1 MWLLKTSDLSLVHF
15 HDSRDVRY
23 AILSHTWNGD
33 EEATYAELREGCD
46 MNTARLYK
54 VKMTC
59 AQAAQDGCDYAWIDS
74 CCINKDS
81 LTELAEAIN
90 SMWQWYYDASVCYVY
105 LADLSWECP
114 VLYDVASIFSIES
127 DEAPETRWT
136 TAFAACRWF
145 TRGWTLQELL
155 AAKDVRFYCAPKAAD
170 VTSERWGF
178 VGDKTDLV
186 RTLWEITGI
195 DILALQDRN
204 SLTRFVTARKMYW
217 ASRRQTSKVE
227 DRAYSLLGLFGI
239 NMPLLYGEGE
249 NAFIRL
255 QEQIIQKRLDH
266 SILAWDC
273 SQSESS
279 QSKDLL
285 FANSPAR
292 FAKTGQRM
300 TRWQWSSFD
309 PAFRLTNQG
318 IEFDGLGHV
327 VSTTGERFAMLN
339 CCHEDSAF
347 QAIALRL
354 KENDH
359 APSAKPCWTPLR
371 YDRLIVLPI
380 QGMSIQPIVLWRYR
394 PTSLLT
400 DIMPQPKI
408 RLVGSS
414 SFRIIAAWPKALWST
429 DTKVLRVPLQ
439 PEDAMPQTVRA
450 GALVHC
456 APNHVLALVVL
467 SFSTASANAFSRER
481 NPFNFRV
488 ALSTSDRVLHNCDS
502 DTIHSELTPAP
513 EILALRDTLIR
524 NLHSTANEA
533 EKETDLG
540 HVFHTSDPSDPSAVA
555 KLIKRTG
562 ALPSNGHFFDLY
574 LALPTSLRGVGNSA
588 QPARKSLGG
597 LRAIIGLAGVK

>member
-33 EEATYAELREGCD
+33 EEATYRELRDGCKMD
-46 MNTARLYK
+46 TARFYK

-59 AQAAQDGCDYAWIDS
+59 AQAAQDGYDYAWIDS

-105 LADLSWECP
+105 LADLNWECP
-114 VLYDVASIFSIES
+114 VLHDVASIFSIES
-127 DEAPETRWT
+127 GLNLDTQWT
-136 TAFAACRWF
+136 QCLASCRWF

-155 AAKDVRFYCAPKAAD
+155 AAKDVRFYCPPNPGAIGRGD
-170 VTSERWGF
+170 WGL

-186 RTLWEITGI
+186 RTLWDITGI
-195 DILALQDRN
+195 DLLALQDRE
-204 SLTRFVTARKMYW
+204 SLTRFVTARKMCW

-273 SQSESS
+273 TQAESLQST
-279 QSKDLL
+279 DLL

-292 FAKTGQRM
+292 FSMTGHRI

-318 IEFDGLGHV
+318 IAFDGLGHV
-327 VSTTGERFAMLN
+327 VSTAGERFAILN

-359 APSAKPCWTPLR
+359 APTAKPCWSPLR
-371 YDRLIVLPI
+371 YGRLIVLPI

-429 DTKVLRVPLQ
+429 DTKVLLVPLQ
-439 PEDAMPQTVRA
+439 PENAMPSTVRA
-450 GALVHC
+450 GALVYS
-456 APNHVLALVVL
+456 APSGILAMVVL
-467 SFSTASANAFSRER
+467 SFSTASANAFSHDR

-488 ALSTSDRVLHNCDS
+488 ALSTSDRVLHDCD
-502 DTIHSELTPAP
+502 DNDIADPM
-513 EILALRDTLIR
+513 
-524 NLHSTANEA
+524 NLHRTPNEA
-533 EKETDLG
+533 ENETDLG
-540 HVFHTSDPSDPSAVA
+540 HVFHTSDATDPSAVA

-574 LALPTSLRGVGNSA
+574 LALPDSSRGASISA
-588 QPARKSLGG
+588 LPSRKTFGSFRAMFG
-597 LRAIIGLAGVK
+597 LSGDK